1 MLCVCIETLV
11 WLLAQRAVLVVGL
24 SLSFI
29 ESLSSHANELT
40 PGRGVRSASALCLS
54 STSPQPLPLLSIHP
68 LVVAKQPRGSR
79 MNAKLCDSPSTKTV
93 QLCAACCMRERDR
106 EAEREREA
114 SRGGNEFAA
123 SWLICHA
130 LPSHVKPA
138 NWQFQIKIILWRLLL
153 LPLPLLRQ
161 SHKDFYFTRC
171 HISCC

>member
-54 STSPQPLPLLSIHP
+54 STSSPPPLSLHP
-68 LVVAKQPRGSR
+68 LVVAKQPRGSSR

-93 QLCAACCMRERDR
+93 QLCAACCMRERQRGIEGGKQRGQRVCCVLAYLPRLAVACQASKLAVSDKDNIMAAAAVAVAVAQ
-106 EAEREREA
+106 AE
-114 SRGGNEFAA
+114 
-123 SWLICHA
+123 
-130 LPSHVKPA
+130 P
-138 NWQFQIKIILWRLLL
+138 
-153 LPLPLLRQ
+153 
-161 SHKDFYFTRC
+161 
-171 HISCC
+171 

>member
-54 STSPQPLPLLSIHP
+54 STSPPLSPPLYP
-68 LVVAKQPRGSR
+68 P
-79 MNAKLCDSPSTKTV
+79 
-93 QLCAACCMRERDR
+93 ACCCQAASRHQQNECKIMRQPKHKNCAVMCCMLHERERGR
-106 EAEREREA
+106 EGEREA
-114 SRGGNEFAA
+114 SRGGSEFAA